1 MFIPI
6 EKIIVK
12 DRIRKDFGDI
22 GELAE
27 DIKKNGLI
35 NPPVINKDY
44 ELLAGER
51 RLRACKSL
59 GWEQIPVNMMDTR
72 DALHDLD
79 VEISENE
86 ERKGF
91 TKLERQEMYERRVEL
106 KKQHSPIGLNSNDI
120 ERQVAK
126 EMGTSR
132 TNMQREKYI
141 VEHKDMVPD
150 EDFNAWNNGEI
161 STHKVYNDLQI
172 TIEEQKK
179 ELAKKDR
186 ELAEKDKKIKELEN
200 RKPEVKTVVKEV
212 VPDDYEDLK
221 EQLDKVK
228 RSEQSAI
235 KERQEIQNKYLEQQ
249 KVIRNLK
256 NPTAEESEEIQL
268 ERDSGHFVVRTYDFI
283 KDNGGLVWIT
293 CKMDKLPKE
302 RRREFKNAVYAL
314 DAFAKQMIENM
325 GGYDIE
331 RN

>member
-22 GELAE
+22 QELAE

-141 VEHKDMVPD
+141 VEHKDMIPD
-150 EDFNAWNNGEI
+150 ENFNAWNNGEI

-186 ELAEKDKKIKELEN
+186 ELAEKDRKIKELES
-200 RKPEVKTVVKEV
+200 REPKVKTVVKEV
-212 VPDDYEDLK
+212 VPDDVR
-221 EQLDKVK
+221 EQLEESRKISERRYKDMKSAQK
-228 RSEQSAI
+228 R
-235 KERQEIQNKYLEQQ
+235 
-249 KVIRNLK
+249 
-256 NPTAEESEEIQL
+256 AEEAEAKLREIESVQADI
-268 ERDSGHFVVRTYDFI
+268 DSKAANEAEYFEIAAYDFI
-283 KDNGGLVWIT
+283 KRCGGYVWI
-293 CKMDKLPKE
+293 CE
-302 RRREFKNAVYAL
+302 RINEMPDDVARRFKRAL
-314 DAFAKQMIENM
+314 FQVEAMAKTMIEQT
-325 GGYDIE
+325 GGYVIDE
-331 RN
+331 